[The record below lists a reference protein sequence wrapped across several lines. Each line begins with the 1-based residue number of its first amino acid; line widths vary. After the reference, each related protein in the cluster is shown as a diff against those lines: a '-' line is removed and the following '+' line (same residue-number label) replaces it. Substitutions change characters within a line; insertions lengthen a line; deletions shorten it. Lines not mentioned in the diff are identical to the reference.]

1 MSGLSP
7 AGPAPALPPE
17 WIVPDW
23 PVPEPVRAFITT
35 RAGGVS
41 RGPWG
46 AGEQGGMNVG
56 MGSGDEAESVARNR
70 ELLNRFLP
78 AAPRW
83 LALCHGGDVVPA
95 ESVGSRPVRAD
106 ASTAITPGVVCC
118 VTVADCL
125 PVLLTDRSGTVVA
138 AAHAGWRG
146 LAAGIV
152 QATVLQMRDRAP
164 RPLGEIDAFLGPS
177 IGAGV
182 YEVGGEVLVA
192 MRRTLPHAEAAF
204 RACGDG
210 KWLADLPAL
219 ARQALAQVGVQSVY
233 GGPWCTLRDPARFY
247 SYRRDRVTG
256 RHAALIWLQPGS

>member
-1 MSGLSP
+1 MTRLPPS
-7 AGPAPALPPE
+7 GPAPALPPD

-23 PVPEPVRAFITT
+23 PAPQPVRAFITT
-35 RAGGVS
+35 RVGGVS

-46 AGEQGGMNVG
+46 AGEKGGMNIG
-56 MGSGDEAESVARNR
+56 MSSGEEPAHVERNR

-78 AAPRW
+78 APPRW
-83 LALCHGGDVVPA
+83 LELCHGADVVAA
-95 ESVGSRPVRAD
+95 ESVGSQPVRAD
-106 ASTAITPGVVCC
+106 ASTAITLGVVCC

-125 PVLLTDRSGTVVA
+125 PVLLADRSGTVVA

-152 QATVLQMRDRAP
+152 QAAVMQMRDRAP
-164 RPLGEIDAFLGPS
+164 RRLGEIDAFLGPS

-182 YEVGGEVLVA
+182 YEVGGEVLAA
-192 MRRTLPHAEAAF
+192 MRRLLPDAGAAF
-204 RACGDG
+204 RSSGNG

-219 ARQALAQVGVQSVY
+219 ARQALAQVGVSSVY
-233 GGPWCTLRDPARFY
+233 GGHWCTVQDPARFY
-247 SYRRDRVTG
+247 SYRRDGVTG